1 MSAVPDMVFHD
12 ILVAVDGSK
21 DAALALAAA
30 ILAVQRNHARLT
42 VIAVAE
48 DVTRRPGAIAFD
60 PTLQQRV
67 DESTEEHLRDA
78 VTAIPQEIPVT
89 TLFRRGRPG
98 PAIVAAAKE
107 GEHDAILLGARGV
120 GRVGSLMGSV
130 SQHVLHHASVTVFV
144 AHAPRGGVSVRE

>member
-12 ILVAVDGSK
+12 ILVAVDGSR

-30 ILAVQRNHARLT
+30 ILAVERNHARLT
-42 VIAVAE
+42 VIGVAE

-67 DESTEEHLRDA
+67 DESTEEHLREA
-78 VTAIPQEIPVT
+78 VTAIPQDIPVT

-98 PAIVAAAKE
+98 VAIVAAAEE

-144 AHAPRGGVSVRE
+144 AHAPRGAG

>member
-1 MSAVPDMVFHD
+1 MSAAPDMVFRD

-78 VTAIPQEIPVT
+78 VASVPDDIPVT
-89 TLFRRGRPG
+89 TLFRRGRAG
-98 PAIVAAAKE
+98 PAIVTAAGE

-120 GRVGSLMGSV
+120 GRVGALMGSV
-130 SQHVLHHASVTVFV
+130 SQHVLHNASVTVFV
-144 AHAPRGGVSVRE
+144 AHAPRTAA